1 MIKIRYP
8 CGPSRN
14 DADYGTVKEGGIME
28 SAEER
33 KAESKQ
39 QAAGI
44 LHDGC
49 PALIFAKRPLCEAF
63 DRLYYPS
70 SREVNECCM
79 RENYIN
85 CFLDN
90 TLQSGAV

>member
-1 MIKIRYP
+1 
-8 CGPSRN
+8 
-14 DADYGTVKEGGIME
+14 ME
-28 SAEER
+28 SAGKREEGTR
-33 KAESKQ
+33 Q

-44 LHDGC
+44 LPDSC

-79 RENYIN
+79 SENHIN
-85 CFLDN
+85 CFLGHA
-90 TLQSGAV
+90 LPSGVV